1 MKIAAPPRRRA
12 LLFGLNYVGTTNTLR
27 GCENDVRNMASF
39 LEQTRGFVCD
49 VRVGNPATSSTAILD
64 ALVDLVIASYDDSL
78 DVVWIHYSGHG
89 TSIPGGE
96 RDGRDECLV
105 PSDGLLIPDNY
116 LADLFRYFNPLTRV
130 VFVADCCHSGT
141 IADFPLSWPRLA
153 AGPPVAEDGEPRLPS
168 RGPRFAGMRMLSISG
183 CRDDQTS
190 ADAFMQDPLDADKM
204 GYSGA
209 MTAHLIHV
217 MRDAV
222 GDNIFDVTRELTAR
236 LAAAG
241 FAQRPVLASCHDLR
255 RDGAVFG

>member
-1 MKIAAPPRRRA
+1 MS
-12 LLFGLNYVGTTNTLR
+12 
-27 GCENDVRNMASF
+27 SF
-39 LEQTRGFVCD
+39 LEQSHGFVCD
-49 VRVGNPATSSTAILD
+49 IRIGNPATCSTAILD
-64 ALVDLVIASYDDSL
+64 ALVDLVISSYDDSL

-89 TSIPGGE
+89 TSIPGNE

-116 LADLFRYFNPLTRV
+116 LADLFRFFNPRTRV

-141 IADFPLSWPRLA
+141 IADFPLSWPSLD
-153 AGPPVAEDGEPRLPS
+153 AGPPVAEDAPGLATAK
-168 RGPRFAGMRMLSISG
+168 GARFAGMRMLSISG

-190 ADAFMQDPLDADKM
+190 SDAFIQDPLDADRM

-209 MTAHLIHV
+209 MTSHLIHA
-217 MRDAV
+217 MRGAV
-222 GDNIFDVTRELTAR
+222 GDNIFEVTRNLTAR

-255 RDGAVFG
+255 RDLRMFG